1 MGNLGHRR
9 LQCIAY
15 AGVICLLLF
24 PSVISNSFGGVP
36 PPPPPDLTISKV
48 GPPGKVEMS
57 DQNGP
62 VKKKTLNDGDTVRIC
77 NNLQNGKNV
86 VLTVRDKNGQIVHQ
100 QIIGPHQCVDLVVG
114 SDQLPSGAN
123 YKVSGGSFID
133 LDETIDENQGV
144 AVFELESLVGGTF
157 IPIDSTS
164 LLLAGAQ
171 TTASWFLPALI
182 AGAGII
188 AVLIRRN

>member
-1 MGNLGHRR
+1 MGHRR

-36 PPPPPDLTISKV
+36 PPPDLTISKV

-62 VKKKTLNDGDTVRIC
+62 VKKKTLNDMDTVRIC
-77 NNLQNGKNV
+77 NNLQNGNNV

-114 SDQLPSGAN
+114 SGQLPSGAN

-144 AVFELESLVGGTF
+144 AVFELESLVGGTLL
-157 IPIDSTS
+157 PIDTTA

-171 TTASWFLPALI
+171 STSWMIPVVLSIVGFGLFLSS
-182 AGAGII
+182 
-188 AVLIRRN
+188 RKSQNS

>member
-1 MGNLGHRR
+1 
-9 LQCIAY
+9 
-15 AGVICLLLF
+15 
-24 PSVISNSFGGVP
+24 
-36 PPPPPDLTISKV
+36 
-48 GPPGKVEMS
+48 MS